1 MNNNCVTHHVPGFFD
16 NVSDEVGDAIT
27 TSLQLGEKGTAEADE
42 STGQTQQILM
52 TGQGKQSRK

>member
-1 MNNNCVTHHVPGFFD
+1 MNSNCVTHHVPGSSD
-16 NVSDEVGDAIT
+16 NASAEVGDAIT
-27 TSLQLGEKGTAEADE
+27 TTLQLGEKGAAETDD